1 MIYYDPINIWRR
13 HSTIYYVSESDRGR
27 FTSSYIFFLLLFIHR
42 ILRNLLLVTRRNNI
56 LSFYRLI
63 YLDWLCM
70 IRQYTKMWCVRVGC
84 GCQRSY
90 LVNLSINW
98 EARGDYDKHDESTI
112 NNQWRMNRM
121 AIPQMYLYDIEIAIL
136 YSWWTVKW
144 RFWWGMMYAHICMFV
159 VYCEFIRFTIHLYK

>member
-1 MIYYDPINIWRR
+1 VIEDCSPPLTSFFYFCSSIES
-13 HSTIYYVSESDRGR
+13 ST
-27 FTSSYIFFLLLFIHR
+27 T
-42 ILRNLLLVTRRNNI
+42 LLVTRRNNI

-121 AIPQMYLYDIEIAIL
+121 AIHQMYLYDIEIAIL

-144 RFWWGMMYAHICMFV
+144 RFWWGMMYVHIWYAHSILWVYSIHNTYIC
-159 VYCEFIRFTIHLYK
+159 TSGKT